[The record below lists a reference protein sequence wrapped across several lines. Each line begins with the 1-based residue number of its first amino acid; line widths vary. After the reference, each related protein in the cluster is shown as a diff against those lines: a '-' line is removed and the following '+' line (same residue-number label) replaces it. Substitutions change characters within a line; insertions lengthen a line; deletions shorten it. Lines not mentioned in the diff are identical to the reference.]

1 MIHFDLI
8 FIVLLMII
16 CAAILGG
23 IGGWCLAR
31 RDLEKKLEDARW
43 QGSKEY
49 FDASQDYQPLDFET

>member
-1 MIHFDLI
+1 MIHFDLM

-31 RDLEKKLEDARW
+31 VKAHKEIMQAR
-43 QGSKEY
+43 
-49 FDASQDYQPLDFET
+49 FDATNEHFHQTDPYHRDIAT